1 MKINIDK
8 CKVIILQDQNVNF
21 NVEPMENVNKF
32 IFLGSLIPC
41 RGLDIGRRI
50 GLCPKN
56 KVFH

>member
-8 CKVIILQDQNVNF
+8 CKVITLQDQNVNF
-21 NVEPMENVNKF
+21 GVEPMKNVNKF

-41 RGLDIGRRI
+41 RGLDIDRRI
-50 GLCPKN
+50 GLYTKN